1 MAEMICFLIFITV
14 WPILLFEFA
23 CGLTEDANERDRI
36 TFDLIDR
43 MKEASEMENKN
54 EQD

>member
-1 MAEMICFLIFITV
+1 MAEIICFLITLIV
-14 WPILLFEFA
+14 YPILLFGFA
-23 CGLTEDANERDRI
+23 CGLTEEANERDRI

-54 EQD
+54 E